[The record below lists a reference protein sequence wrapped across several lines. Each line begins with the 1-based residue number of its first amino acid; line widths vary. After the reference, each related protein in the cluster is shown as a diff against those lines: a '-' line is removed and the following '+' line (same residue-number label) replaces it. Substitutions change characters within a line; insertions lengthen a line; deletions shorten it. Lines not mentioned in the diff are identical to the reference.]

1 MKIKISTDSTCD
13 LPAELIAEH
22 DIGVL
27 PLYIIRDGVA
37 LRDGIDVTPDDLYA
51 YTKATGKL
59 CGTSAVTI
67 ADYLTAWNGWL
78 KDCDAVVHVA
88 FSSELSVSCNDAR
101 LAAEELPGKVWVV
114 DSLNLSTG
122 FGHLVLDAALMAEK
136 GMDPADIAAEL
147 ERLVPKDDVSF
158 VLNTLDY
165 LRKGGRCTSVQA
177 LGANLLGLKPCIE
190 VVGGKMTVGKK
201 YRGKI
206 EAAYVQYIKD
216 RLANRDD
223 IDTRRVFITDSG
235 LPDELRQKLREVV
248 LSCQP
253 FEEVHNNRAGCTIS
267 GHCGPWCMGVLYYHK

>member
-13 LPAELIAEH
+13 LPAELIAKH
-22 DIGVL
+22 NIGVL
-27 PLYIIRDGVA
+27 PMYIVRDGEA
-37 LRDGIDVTPDDLYA
+37 LRDGIDVTADDLYA

-59 CGTSAVTI
+59 CGTAAVTM
-67 ADYLTAWNGWL
+67 ADYFGAWTGWL
-78 KDCDAVVHVA
+78 EDCDAIVHVA
-88 FSSELSVSCNDAR
+88 FSSELSASCNNAR

-122 FGHLVLDAALMAEK
+122 FGHLVLDAALMAER
-136 GMDPADIAAEL
+136 GMAPEEIAAET
-147 ERLVPKDDVSF
+147 ERMVPKMDVSF
-158 VLNTLDY
+158 VLDTLDY

-190 VVGGKMTVGKK
+190 VRGGKMTVGKK

-206 EAAYVQYIKD
+206 ENAYVQYIKD

-235 LPDELRQKLREVV
+235 LPEEVRAKLREVV

-253 FEEVHNNRAGCTIS
+253 FEEVYNNQAGCTIS

>member
-13 LPAELIAEH
+13 LPAELIAAH
-22 DIGVL
+22 DIGGL
-27 PLYIIRDGVA
+27 PPDSSRGGEA
-37 LRDGIDVTPDDLYA
+37 RRDGIDVTPDDLYA

-78 KDCDAVVHVA
+78 EDCDAIVHVA
-88 FSSELSVSCNDAR
+88 FSSELSVSCNNAR

-136 GMDPADIAAEL
+136 GMDPADIAAEI
-147 ERLVPKDDVSF
+147 ERLVPKVDVSF

-190 VVGGKMTVGKK
+190 VIGGKMTVGKK

-216 RLANRDD
+216 RLANRSD

-235 LPDELRQKLREVV
+235 LPDELRQRLREVV

-253 FEEVHNNRAGCTIS
+253 FEEVYNNRAGCTIS

>member
-13 LPAELIAEH
+13 LPSELIAAH

-27 PLYIIRDGVA
+27 PLYIIRDGEA
-37 LRDGIDVTPDDLYA
+37 LLDGIDVRPEDLYA
-51 YTKATGKL
+51 YTKKTGKL
-59 CGTSAVTI
+59 CGTSAVTVT
-67 ADYLTAWNGWL
+67 DYLSAWSGWL
-78 KDCDAVVHVA
+78 EDHDAVVHVA
-88 FSSELSVSCNDAR
+88 FSSELSASCNNAR
-101 LAAEELPGKVWVV
+101 LAAAELPGKVWVV

-122 FGHLVLDAALMAEK
+122 FGHLVLDAALMAER
-136 GMDPADIAAEL
+136 GMAPGDIAAEI
-147 ERLVPKDDVSF
+147 ERLVPKVDVSF
-158 VLNTLDY
+158 VLDTLDY

-190 VVGGKMTVGKK
+190 VRGGKMTVGKK

-206 EAAYVQYIKD
+206 ENAYVQYIRD

-235 LPDELRQKLREVV
+235 LPEDVRARLREVV

-253 FEEVHNNRAGCTIS
+253 FEEVHNNQAGCTIS

>member
-1 MKIKISTDSTCD
+1 M
-13 LPAELIAEH
+13 
-22 DIGVL
+22 
-27 PLYIIRDGVA
+27 
-37 LRDGIDVTPDDLYA
+37 
-51 YTKATGKL
+51 
-59 CGTSAVTI
+59 SA
-67 ADYLTAWNGWL
+67 
-78 KDCDAVVHVA
+78 
-88 FSSELSVSCNDAR
+88 SCNNAR

-136 GMDPADIAAEL
+136 GMSPDEIVAEI
-147 ERLVPKDDVSF
+147 ERLVPKMDVSF

-177 LGANLLGLKPCIE
+177 LGANLLGIKPCIE
-190 VVGGKMTVGKK
+190 VIDGKMTVGKK

-216 RLANRDD
+216 RLSNRDD

-235 LPDELRQKLREVV
+235 LPDDVRARLREVV

-253 FEEVHNNRAGCTIS
+253 FEEVYNNRAGCTIS

>member
-1 MKIKISTDSTCD
+1 M
-13 LPAELIAEH
+13 
-22 DIGVL
+22 
-27 PLYIIRDGVA
+27 YIIRDEEA
-37 LRDGIDVTPDDLYA
+37 LRDGIDVKPEDLYA
-51 YTKATGKL
+51 YTKKTGKL

-67 ADYLTAWNGWL
+67 TDYLTAWKAWL
-78 KDCDAVVHVA
+78 EEYDAIVHVA
-88 FSSELSVSCNDAR
+88 FSSELSASCNNAR
-101 LAAEELPGKVWVV
+101 LAAMDLPGKVWVV

-122 FGHLVLDAALMAEK
+122 FGHLVLDAALMAER
-136 GMDPADIAAEL
+136 GMAPEEIAAET
-147 ERLVPKDDVSF
+147 ERMVPKMDVSF
-158 VLNTLDY
+158 VLDTLDY

-190 VVGGKMTVGKK
+190 VRGGKMTVGKK

-206 EAAYVQYIKD
+206 ENAYVQYIKD

-235 LPDELRQKLREVV
+235 LPEEVRAKLREVV

-253 FEEVHNNRAGCTIS
+253 FEEVYNNQAGCTIS

>member
-13 LPAELIAEH
+13 LPAELIAAH
-22 DIGVL
+22 NIGVL
-27 PLYIIRDGVA
+27 PLYIIRDGEA

-78 KDCDAVVHVA
+78 EDCDAIVHVA
-88 FSSELSVSCNDAR
+88 FSSELSVSCNNAR

-114 DSLNLSTG
+114 DSLSRSTV

-136 GMDPADIAAEL
+136 GMDPADIAAEI
-147 ERLVPKDDVSF
+147 ERLVPKVDVSF

-190 VVGGKMTVGKK
+190 VIGGKMTVGKK

-206 EAAYVQYIKD
+206 EAAYHQYIRD
-216 RLANRDD
+216 RLQGRDD
-223 IDTRRVFITDSG
+223 IDLRRVFITDSG
-235 LPDELRQKLREVV
+235 LPDELRQRLREVV

-253 FEEVHNNRAGCTIS
+253 FEEVYNNRAGCTIS

>member
-1 MKIKISTDSTCD
+1 MKVKISTDITCD
-13 LPAELIAEH
+13 LPREFIERY

-27 PLYIIRDGVA
+27 PLYIIRDGVS
-37 LRDGIDVTPDDLYA
+37 LRDGIDITAQDMYE
-51 YTKATGKL
+51 YTERTGKL
-59 CGTSAVTI
+59 CSTSAVTV
-67 ADYLTAWNGWL
+67 ADYTAAWTEWL
-78 KDCDAVVHVA
+78 KDADAIVHVA
-88 FSSELSVSCNDAR
+88 FSSELSASCNNAR
-101 LAAEELPGKVWVV
+101 IAAGEFTNVTVV

-136 GMDPADIAAEL
+136 GMDPADIAAEI
-147 ERLVPKDDVSF
+147 ERLVPKVDVSF

-190 VVGGKMTVGKK
+190 VIGGKMTVGKK

-216 RLANRDD
+216 RLANRSD

-235 LPDELRQKLREVV
+235 LPDELRQRLREVV

-253 FEEVHNNRAGCTIS
+253 FEEVYNNRAGCTIS

>member
-13 LPAELIAEH
+13 LPAELIAAH

-27 PLYIIRDGVA
+27 PLYIIRDGEA

-78 KDCDAVVHVA
+78 EDCDAIVHVA
-88 FSSELSVSCNDAR
+88 FSSELSVSCNNAR

-136 GMDPADIAAEL
+136 GMDPADIAAEI
-147 ERLVPKDDVSF
+147 ERLVPKVDVSF

-177 LGANLLGLKPCIE
+177 LHRGHRRQDDRRQEVPRQDRGGLCPVYKGPA
-190 VVGGKMTVGKK
+190 
-201 YRGKI
+201 RQPQRHRH
-206 EAAYVQYIKD
+206 AA
-216 RLANRDD
+216 R
-223 IDTRRVFITDSG
+223 
-235 LPDELRQKLREVV
+235 
-248 LSCQP
+248 
-253 FEEVHNNRAGCTIS
+253 VHNRLRPARRAQAETAG
-267 GHCGPWCMGVLYYHK
+267 GRALLPAF

>member
-13 LPAELIAEH
+13 LPAELIAAH

-27 PLYIIRDGVA
+27 PLYIMRDGEA

-78 KDCDAVVHVA
+78 EDCDAIVHVA
-88 FSSELSVSCNDAR
+88 FSSELSVSCNNAR

-136 GMDPADIAAEL
+136 GMDPRTSPPRSNAWCRRWTSASCSIPWTICARAAAA
-147 ERLVPKDDVSF
+147 PP
-158 VLNTLDY
+158 
-165 LRKGGRCTSVQA
+165 CMA

-190 VVGGKMTVGKK
+190 VIGGKMTVGKK

-216 RLANRDD
+216 RLANRSD

-235 LPDELRQKLREVV
+235 LPDELRQRLREVV

-253 FEEVHNNRAGCTIS
+253 FEEVYNNRAGCTIS

>member
-1 MKIKISTDSTCD
+1 M
-13 LPAELIAEH
+13 
-22 DIGVL
+22 
-27 PLYIIRDGVA
+27 YIISDGEA

-78 KDCDAVVHVA
+78 EDCDAIVHVA
-88 FSSELSVSCNDAR
+88 FSSELSVSCNNAR

-136 GMDPADIAAEL
+136 GMDPADIAAEI
-147 ERLVPKDDVSF
+147 ERLVPKVDVSF

-190 VVGGKMTVGKK
+190 VIGGKMTVGKK

-216 RLANRDD
+216 RLANRSD

-235 LPDELRQKLREVV
+235 LPDELRQRLREVV

-253 FEEVHNNRAGCTIS
+253 FEEVYNNRAGCTIS